1 MNKLALSIL
10 LSSMP
15 FFAADET
22 LPKADTVLDHYVEV
36 IGGKAVLE
44 KHRNEVMHG
53 TIEVVGRGLKGNMT
67 VDQAAPGRELAIL
80 DFEGIGKIEP
90 GSNGEEAG
98 ESSSLQEPRVAEGT
112 DTGIAF
118 RADTFRRPL

>member
-44 KHRNEVMHG
+44 KHRNEV
-53 TIEVVGRGLKGNMT
+53 IDVVSERFQSEAL
-67 VDQAAPGRELAIL
+67 ELVAHRH
-80 DFEGIGKIEP
+80 DEP
-90 GSNGEEAG
+90 Q
-98 ESSSLQEPRVAEGT
+98 LLVH
-112 DTGIAF
+112 
-118 RADTFRRPL
+118 